1 MLSAP
6 AERKRGLFTSLP
18 ICRRLAFSVRIR
30 KSCSVIT
37 FAGKGSCI
45 SKRRREVKVNTLG
58 VGVLVAP
65 KWRRADKIGVSGDSD
80 PQGGESE
87 DSLIVLHDCGT
98 DVCVRA
104 CVRACVRLL
113 ELYSTN
119 SSKICTTRIFSAGIW
134 LARAWLVRNAVLS
147 GVSAALDRGARTPT
161 GLHPVLLISA
171 SVYIH

>member
-104 CVRACVRLL
+104 CVRACVCVCVCVCVCSFVCSFGR
-113 ELYSTN
+113 SV
-119 SSKICTTRIFSAGIW
+119 
-134 LARAWLVRNAVLS
+134 VR
-147 GVSAALDRGARTPT
+147 
-161 GLHPVLLISA
+161 
-171 SVYIH
+171 